1 MLAALASAAMPDTSM
16 AGVCEHN
23 RSDKADNDAGIDYA
37 VVQDTAGRQ
46 YDVFVSSEPKGK
58 KLLAGR
64 AKAAKV
70 LAKSHEM
77 SGLGFAVDRALAFS
91 SAGTGSKTG
100 KNSVLV
106 SPHIEGEPR
115 QLDLLTLQDAASVG
129 TAIGAIHRQRTDF
142 LTVAKYPA
150 FTTGQI
156 RAQLTGW
163 IKRLQ
168 QAGHV
173 PPAITSSWAKI
184 IETDGLWS
192 FSTTLTHGGFED
204 GDFLFAGSTITKVG
218 NWQDMQVNDPAR
230 DLAWMFAKMDE
241 DHRNALMNAYG
252 GMMGSRIDDLILLR
266 ANLWLQMEQVGDFI
280 EALGRADN
288 TKILQFKA
296 QVEHL
301 AHQLTV
307 VANKAAGAATA
318 ASAVVPPKDDKT
330 SSRPTRSSS
339 RRTDEQ
345 EDEES
350 DKTGSAEVTKLVEAS
365 DSTADRP
372 VHFKPSGAYALDEE
386 DDDRTD
392 DTQKPAMEAKPL
404 YPNMPNPS
412 SSATMILA
420 EAKKNFGPDD
430 DDTDAD
436 DIAKRNEAE
445 NLPEAQA
452 QDNQDETGKAKV
464 SWHVQ
469 YSREDETYSGAAKKD
484 KIDHDAPTALI
495 PLLEQE
501 QRALHDAQMG
511 LEEAEEK
518 AEKERSAS
526 RTDMKAQDDQG
537 DEDASESEIVK
548 ELDDAAAQDDADKS
562 DDAVAEAISSSDE
575 ISTDSDDSDDSDDTD
590 DPDDSHDSDS
600 SAHPKDLGDAKS
612 TNKSDEPRSSSD

>member
-1 MLAALASAAMPDTSM
+1 MLAALASAAMPETSM

-23 RSDKADNDAGIDYA
+23 RSDNADNAVGIDYA

-46 YDVFVSSEPKGK
+46 YDVFVSSEAKGK
-58 KLLAGR
+58 KLLAAR

-91 SAGTGSKTG
+91 AAGTGSPTG

-106 SPHIEGEPR
+106 GPHVEGEAR
-115 QLDLLTLQDAASVG
+115 QLDLLTIQDAASVG

-142 LTVAKYPA
+142 LTEAKYPA

-184 IETDGLWS
+184 IETEGLWS
-192 FSTTLTHGGFED
+192 FSTMLTHGGFAD
-204 GDFLFAGSTITKVG
+204 GDFLFAGSTITQVR
-218 NWQDMQVNDPAR
+218 NWQDMQINDPAR

-241 DHRNALMNAYG
+241 AHRNALMNAYG
-252 GMMGSRIDDLILLR
+252 GMMGSRVDDLILLR

-288 TKILQFKA
+288 TRILQFKA

-318 ASAVVPPKDDKT
+318 ASAVVPPKDDKN
-330 SSRPTRSSS
+330 SPAAKRQNSGHPLS
-339 RRTDEQ
+339 Q
-345 EDEES
+345 EDDETGES
-350 DKTGSAEVTKLVEAS
+350 DKTGSAEVTKLVESS
-365 DSTADRP
+365 DSTADHP
-372 VHFKPSGAYALDEE
+372 VRFSPSRSHSFNE

-392 DTQKPAMEAKPL
+392 DKQKPAKQSKPL
-404 YPNMPNPS
+404 YPDMPDPS
-412 SSATMILA
+412 SSATITLS
-420 EAKKNFGPDD
+420 ETEKNPDFLDD
-430 DDTDAD
+430 DDADAES
-436 DIAKRNEAE
+436 AKDKHGAEALE
-445 NLPEAQA
+445 E
-452 QDNQDETGKAKV
+452 DKKDETGEAKV
-464 SWHVQ
+464 SWHAQ
-469 YSREDETYSGAAKKD
+469 YSEEDDIYNGAAKTSD
-484 KIDHDAPTALI
+484 VDHDAPTALI

-501 QRALHDAQMG
+501 QQALHDAQLG
-511 LEEAEEK
+511 LEEVEEK
-518 AEKERSAS
+518 ADKERETS
-526 RTDMKAQDDQG
+526 RTDIEAQDGQTDG
-537 DEDASESEIVK
+537 DVSESDVAK
-548 ELDDAAAQDDADKS
+548 ELDDAAEKPEKEDAD
-562 DDAVAEAISSSDE
+562 
-575 ISTDSDDSDDSDDTD
+575 
-590 DPDDSHDSDS
+590 
-600 SAHPKDLGDAKS
+600 
-612 TNKSDEPRSSSD
+612 

>member
-1 MLAALASAAMPDTSM
+1 MLAALASAAMPETSM

-23 RSDKADNDAGIDYA
+23 RSDKADNAVGIDYV
-37 VVQDTAGRQ
+37 VVQDTAGRR

-58 KLLAGR
+58 KLLTGR

-91 SAGTGSKTG
+91 AAGTGSPTG

-106 SPHIEGEPR
+106 TPHVEGEPR
-115 QLDLLTLQDAASVG
+115 QLDLLTIQDAASVG

-142 LTVAKYPA
+142 LTEAKYPA

-184 IETDGLWS
+184 IETEGLWS
-192 FSTTLTHGGFED
+192 FSTTLTHGGFAD
-204 GDFLFAGSTITKVG
+204 GDFLFTDSTITQVG
-218 NWQDMQVNDPAR
+218 NWQDVQVNDPAR
-230 DLAWMFAKMDE
+230 DLAWIFAKMNE
-241 DHRNALMNAYG
+241 SHRNSLMNAYG
-252 GMMGSRIDDLILLR
+252 AMMGSRIDDLILLR

-318 ASAVVPPKDDKT
+318 ASTVVPPKDDKV
-330 SSRPTRSSS
+330 SSASG
-339 RRTDEQ
+339 RRNARRAEEE
-345 EDEES
+345 EDD
-350 DKTGSAEVTKLVEAS
+350 DKTGSAEVTKLVNLS

-372 VHFKPSGAYALDEE
+372 VHFKPDTSDVSED

-392 DTQKPAMEAKPL
+392 DKKPVAQSKPL
-404 YPNMPNPS
+404 YANMPNPS
-412 SSATMILA
+412 SSATMVLSEA
-420 EAKKNFGPDD
+420 EKQAGAEDEGIEA
-430 DDTDAD
+430 DTDDASESSERTASAESESQSG
-436 DIAKRNEAE
+436 AKSEE
-445 NLPEAQA
+445 DE
-452 QDNQDETGKAKV
+452 DETGERKV

-469 YSREDETYSGAAKKD
+469 YSKEDDAYGEAAKKGD
-484 KIDHDAPTALI
+484 VDRDAPTTLI

-501 QRALHDAQMG
+501 QQALHDAEMG

-518 AEKERSAS
+518 SEKERAAS
-526 RTDMKAQDDQG
+526 RTDISAQS
-537 DEDASESEIVK
+537 EDGAEDGTNSEIVK
-548 ELDDAAAQDDADKS
+548 ELDDAAEQDDTGKDDDTEAKESASPADETDDADS
-562 DDAVAEAISSSDE
+562 D
-575 ISTDSDDSDDSDDTD
+575 DDTD
-590 DPDDSHDSDS
+590 GLYGSDTAKPSLS
-600 SAHPKDLGDAKS
+600 SKDGKEQD
-612 TNKSDEPRSSSD
+612 TSD